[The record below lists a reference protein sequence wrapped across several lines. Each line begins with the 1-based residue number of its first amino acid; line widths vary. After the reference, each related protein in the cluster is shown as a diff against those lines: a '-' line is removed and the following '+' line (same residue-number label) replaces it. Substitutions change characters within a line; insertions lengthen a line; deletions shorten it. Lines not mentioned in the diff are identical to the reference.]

1 MKLRIAGLVDDSIVD
16 GEGCRFAVFVQGC
29 PHHCPNCQNP
39 DTHPFGG
46 GYELDTE
53 TIWQKIQSNP
63 LLSGITLSGGE
74 PFCQPKPLTELA
86 QKAHKAGLNVW
97 AYTGYTLEQLAELK
111 NQDMD
116 ALLSEIDVLVDGPYL
131 HEQRDLMLHFRGS
144 RNQRVIDL
152 RRFRQEGQIILLYA
166 DSVPNHELIS
176 ID

>member
-1 MKLRIAGLVDDSIVD
+1 M
-16 GEGCRFAVFVQGC
+16 
-29 PHHCPNCQNP
+29 
-39 DTHPFGG
+39 
-46 GYELDTE
+46 
-53 TIWQKIQSNP
+53 
-63 LLSGITLSGGE
+63 
-74 PFCQPKPLTELA
+74 
-86 QKAHKAGLNVW
+86 
-97 AYTGYTLEQLAELK
+97 EQLAELK